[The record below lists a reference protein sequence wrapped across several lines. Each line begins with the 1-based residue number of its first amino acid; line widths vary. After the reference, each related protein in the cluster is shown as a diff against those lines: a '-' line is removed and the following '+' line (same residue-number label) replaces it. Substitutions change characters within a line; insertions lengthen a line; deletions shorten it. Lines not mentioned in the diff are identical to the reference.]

1 MEPHKI
7 AHLDNYQL
15 YQLLQNQAIDTSTL
29 AVLKKEYASRNL
41 SRYEQERLAQKYA
54 AAHTDVNAALEKKP
68 WSPIL
73 TGFAYNKHFRYIAF
87 LKVHGRTQ
95 EAKQHLLE
103 LYLGLAL
110 YFLGFIAF
118 LLLFRTL

>member
-7 AHLDNYQL
+7 ALLDNYQL
-15 YQLLQNQAIDTSTL
+15 YQLLQNHAIDTSTL
-29 AVLKKEYASRNL
+29 AALKKNMPCVNYRGMNKSDWHK
-41 SRYEQERLAQKYA
+41 KYA
-54 AAHTDVNAALEKKP
+54 VAHTDVNAALEKKP

-110 YFLGFIAF
+110 YFLAFIAF